1 MLNSFGTN
9 KQGLIVY
16 GGGSSADYGMVVA
29 EAPAF
34 ERPSRKQTVYKVPGR
49 NGAVIVQQDAWEDVG
64 RSYKVW
70 LTKDVNKD
78 LVQYVNALEA
88 WLNSQNGYQRLE
100 DSFEPDV
107 FRLAYYSGGEGV
119 SNILMQAGEAT
130 LRFTCRPERFLK
142 EGEHAI
148 VVTDGSQL
156 FNPTQFKSRPF
167 IRIEGN
173 GEIMLTIGDQAIVA
187 TVDEYINID
196 CETMNAYKEPTNNEN
211 DKITGTFPRIL
222 PGSNEIGIT
231 GDYTSVT
238 ITPRYFT
245 I

>member
-1 MLNSFGTN
+1 
-9 KQGLIVY
+9 
-16 GGGSSADYGMVVA
+16 MVVS
-29 EAPAF
+29 EAPSF

-70 LTKDVNKD
+70 LTKDKDKD
-78 LVQYVNALEA
+78 LVQYVNAVEA

-148 VVTDGSQL
+148 VITDGSKI

-167 IRIEGN
+167 IRIEGD
-173 GEIMLTIGDQAIVA
+173 GRLRALEFLVLRGSGIFHVLHQHDKPARRGVHPHLPERDAGGLQALGHHGSKLLFGTHQVERGDFLGPHL
-187 TVDEYINID
+187 E
-196 CETMNAYKEPTNNEN
+196 
-211 DKITGTFPRIL
+211 G
-222 PGSNEIGIT
+222 
-231 GDYTSVT
+231 
-238 ITPRYFT
+238 
-245 I
+245 